1 MSTWTDVLG
10 AMCFFSDNDLVDKFE
25 EITRNAPTGSEG
37 GLTFSLNIEGN
48 YGTLTVSGS
57 LRDYDRPTEILNW
70 WKSLHTDWG
79 IRESMIM
86 AHVSNM
92 TNPYV
97 MLMNDDDEVETFDIN
112 AESPKYNFK
121 MKEFY

>member
-1 MSTWTDVLG
+1 M
-10 AMCFFSDNDLVDKFE
+10 
-25 EITRNAPTGSEG
+25 
-37 GLTFSLNIEGN
+37 
-48 YGTLTVSGS
+48 TVSGS